1 MMSDWLGPVLT
12 VVFIGLLAAQALGYK
27 AMRRRMDPRQ
37 RAVVDYLRALAHAI
51 EFGDAFGGIVSTS
64 PGWTTVE
71 VTGEEDSLPV
81 WAGEPEGSE

>member
-1 MMSDWLGPVLT
+1 MREWIGPSLT
-12 VVFIGLLAAQALGYK
+12 VAFIGLLALQALGYK

-51 EFGDAFGGIVSTS
+51 EFGEAFGGIVAVS

-71 VTGEEDSLPV
+71 VTADEDSLPV
-81 WAGEPEGSE
+81 WAGEAEATDA